1 MKRKERSTKK
11 REALTTRILL
21 PPPLFFPFP
30 NFHPS
35 LSLPPLSDC
44 SNFFCSSS
52 LGRCRRFPPLGP
64 MLPHSLLPTSSLS
77 PLIPLS
83 RTNVRIGED
92 KNLPWENPAAASEAE
107 ADTAPKQRENG
118 EGGNKMCDANT
129 STTASLSLFLVPSLS
144 EALFGGGRRD
154 KERRL
159 FFLSLSPLAA
169 DAISFSSS
177 FSRSLAAIDLLMRKI
192 DKEARKIESQGR

>member
-129 STTASLSLFLVPSLS
+129 STTASLSLSCPILVGSFVRRGEEGQGETSFLSFFV
-144 EALFGGGRRD
+144 AFGRRH
-154 KERRL
+154 L
-159 FFLSLSPLAA
+159 LLLLLFLSVP
-169 DAISFSSS
+169 
-177 FSRSLAAIDLLMRKI
+177 
-192 DKEARKIESQGR
+192 GCY